1 MDEEPDRD
9 PELPVSLA
17 RPALAAAAKV
27 MAVASTTKISA
38 SLKRVTR
45 LVIACEPHNV
55 SNDFVSN
62 DLRFFAQL
70 PIEILGDRDKN
81 WLKATHQFVNC
92 AKNTIQDI
100 EMS

>member
-17 RPALAAAAKV
+17 RPALAAAARV
-27 MAVASTTKISA
+27 MAVGSTTKISA

-45 LVIACEPHNV
+45 LVIAVSPHNI

-62 DLRFFAQL
+62 DLRLFAQL

-81 WLKATHQFVNC
+81 WLKATLQLVSC
-92 AKNTIQDI
+92 AKSAIQDI
-100 EMS
+100 EIS